1 MQIGQISK
9 LRLHGARVIRD
20 VGIMIE
26 HVKAEN
32 CDELMLKIKEVNKKY
47 TMMSGHATLVIILL
61 CK

>member
-9 LRLHGARVIRD
+9 LRLHGARVVRD

-26 HVKAEN
+26 HVKTGNDE
-32 CDELMLKIKEVNKKY
+32 ELMLKIKEVNNK
-47 TMMSGHATLVIILL
+47 HPILSRYDIFL